1 MLLRDALDI
10 LSEDLD
16 WRGGYEWVLG
26 ALGAGTRW
34 HSRIAGR
41 AQQRIDY
48 TLDRLRR
55 AGYVRA
61 VRPHGAPRTADPM
74 YEIADPYL
82 AFWFGV
88 LREDADLVEG
98 GKGAAVQQR
107 ASCRWQSHLGR
118 VFEEAARD
126 HTVRMITAGEL
137 PPVMTVGRWWRDEVV
152 EVDVLGLLD
161 GRTRLLG
168 EARRQAGPVDHRDL
182 RALTRK
188 LEYLPEPH
196 EDLEVAL
203 WSRGGAGAELA
214 ARPGLRVFTPTT

>member
-1 MLLRDALDI
+1 
-10 LSEDLD
+10 
-16 WRGGYEWVLG
+16 
-26 ALGAGTRW
+26 
-34 HSRIAGR
+34 
-41 AQQRIDY
+41 
-48 TLDRLRR
+48 
-55 AGYVRA
+55 
-61 VRPHGAPRTADPM
+61 M